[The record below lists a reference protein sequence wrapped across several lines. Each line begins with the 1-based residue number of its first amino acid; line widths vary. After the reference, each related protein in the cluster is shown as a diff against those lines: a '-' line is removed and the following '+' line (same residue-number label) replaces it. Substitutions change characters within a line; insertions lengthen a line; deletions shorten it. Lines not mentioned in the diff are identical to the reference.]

1 MAGPTCTT
9 TPVHRFMACG
19 IAGLSVAV
27 DSLSAVRH
35 ARVKVIRD
43 ATGLAVDYE
52 VEGDYPAYG
61 NNDDRADAIATDLVT
76 SLHGQGGDSLP
87 ASRHPRAGSGADG
100 AGARAVPGAR
110 PAGTVNAVGPIG
122 PGPSARDRTGSAIG
136 GFRQRE
142 TRSERNKEHPMAD
155 GEQPGPDN
163 PIRVFLLD
171 DHEVVRRGVHDL
183 LDDEPDITVVG
194 EAANVEQALVR
205 VPALRPQVA
214 VLDVRLPDGDGV
226 TVCRELRS
234 RMPELACLMLTSF
247 DDEEALLDSIMA
259 GASGYVLKQI
269 QGSDLVSAVRTV
281 AAGQSLLDPSATA
294 KVMARLRQG
303 QEPEPEPDALPGLTE
318 REREIL
324 ALIGEGLTNRQIG
337 QRLYLAEKTVKNH
350 ISRLL
355 AKLGV
360 ERRIQAAVIATQA
373 QDRLKQDG
381 H

>member
-1 MAGPTCTT
+1 M
-9 TPVHRFMACG
+9 V
-19 IAGLSVAV
+19 
-27 DSLSAVRH
+27 
-35 ARVKVIRD
+35 
-43 ATGLAVDYE
+43 
-52 VEGDYPAYG
+52 
-61 NNDDRADAIATDLVT
+61 
-76 SLHGQGGDSLP
+76 
-87 ASRHPRAGSGADG
+87 
-100 AGARAVPGAR
+100 
-110 PAGTVNAVGPIG
+110 
-122 PGPSARDRTGSAIG
+122 
-136 GFRQRE
+136 
-142 TRSERNKEHPMAD
+142 D
-155 GEQPGPDN
+155 GERPGPDN

-183 LDDEPDITVVG
+183 LNDEPDITVVG
-194 EAANVEQALVR
+194 EAANVEQALIR

-281 AAGQSLLDPSATA
+281 AVGQSLLDPSATA
-294 KVMARLRQG
+294 RLMARLRQG

-373 QDRLKQDG
+373 QNRLKQEG

>member
-1 MAGPTCTT
+1 MA
-9 TPVHRFMACG
+9 
-19 IAGLSVAV
+19 
-27 DSLSAVRH
+27 D
-35 ARVKVIRD
+35 
-43 ATGLAVDYE
+43 
-52 VEGDYPAYG
+52 
-61 NNDDRADAIATDLVT
+61 
-76 SLHGQGGDSLP
+76 
-87 ASRHPRAGSGADG
+87 
-100 AGARAVPGAR
+100 
-110 PAGTVNAVGPIG
+110 
-122 PGPSARDRTGSAIG
+122 
-136 GFRQRE
+136 
-142 TRSERNKEHPMAD
+142 SER
-155 GEQPGPDN
+155 PGPDN

-183 LDDEPDITVVG
+183 LDDEPDITVIG

-234 RMPELACLMLTSF
+234 QMPELACLMLTSF

-281 AAGQSLLDPSATA
+281 ARGQSLLDPSATA
-294 KVMARLRQG
+294 KLMARLRQG
-303 QEPEPEPDALPGLTE
+303 QEPEPEPDALPGLTD

-373 QDRLKQDG
+373 QDRRKQAG
-381 H
+381 R

>member
-1 MAGPTCTT
+1 MA
-9 TPVHRFMACG
+9 
-19 IAGLSVAV
+19 
-27 DSLSAVRH
+27 
-35 ARVKVIRD
+35 
-43 ATGLAVDYE
+43 
-52 VEGDYPAYG
+52 
-61 NNDDRADAIATDLVT
+61 DRE
-76 SLHGQGGDSLP
+76 Q
-87 ASRHPRAGSGADG
+87 
-100 AGARAVPGAR
+100 
-110 PAGTVNAVGPIG
+110 AGTG
-122 PGPSARDRTGSAIG
+122 T
-136 GFRQRE
+136 
-142 TRSERNKEHPMAD
+142 
-155 GEQPGPDN
+155 

-183 LDDEPDITVVG
+183 LNDEADITVVG
-194 EAANVEQALVR
+194 EAATVEQALVR
-205 VPALRPQVA
+205 VPALRPDVA

-259 GASGYVLKQI
+259 GAAGYVLKQI

-281 AAGQSLLDPSATA
+281 AAGQSLLDPSATT
-294 KVMARLRQG
+294 KLMARLRGG
-303 QEPEPEPDALPGLTE
+303 QQKEAEPDVLPGLTE

-324 ALIGEGLTNRQIG
+324 ELIGEGLTNRQIG

-373 QDRLKQDG
+373 RDRAREG
-381 H
+381 R

>member
-1 MAGPTCTT
+1 MAEREQAGPDT
-9 TPVHRFMACG
+9 
-19 IAGLSVAV
+19 
-27 DSLSAVRH
+27 
-35 ARVKVIRD
+35 
-43 ATGLAVDYE
+43 
-52 VEGDYPAYG
+52 
-61 NNDDRADAIATDLVT
+61 
-76 SLHGQGGDSLP
+76 
-87 ASRHPRAGSGADG
+87 
-100 AGARAVPGAR
+100 
-110 PAGTVNAVGPIG
+110 
-122 PGPSARDRTGSAIG
+122 
-136 GFRQRE
+136 
-142 TRSERNKEHPMAD
+142 
-155 GEQPGPDN
+155 

-183 LDDEPDITVVG
+183 LNDEPDLTVVG
-194 EAANVEQALVR
+194 EAATVEQALVR
-205 VPALRPQVA
+205 VPALRPDVA

-234 RMPELACLMLTSF
+234 RLPELACLMLTSF

-281 AAGQSLLDPSATA
+281 ARGQSLLDPSAAT
-294 KVMARLRQG
+294 KLMARLRGGSQ
-303 QEPEPEPDALPGLTE
+303 QEEAPDALPGLTE

-337 QRLYLAEKTVKNH
+337 GRLYLAEKTVKNH

-373 QDRLKQDG
+373 QDRLRAQG
-381 H
+381 R

>member
-1 MAGPTCTT
+1 
-9 TPVHRFMACG
+9 
-19 IAGLSVAV
+19 
-27 DSLSAVRH
+27 
-35 ARVKVIRD
+35 
-43 ATGLAVDYE
+43 
-52 VEGDYPAYG
+52 
-61 NNDDRADAIATDLVT
+61 
-76 SLHGQGGDSLP
+76 
-87 ASRHPRAGSGADG
+87 
-100 AGARAVPGAR
+100 
-110 PAGTVNAVGPIG
+110 
-122 PGPSARDRTGSAIG
+122 
-136 GFRQRE
+136 
-142 TRSERNKEHPMAD
+142 MAD
-155 GEQPGPDN
+155 GEQPGPDH

-194 EAANVEQALVR
+194 EAATVAQALVR
-205 VPALRPQVA
+205 VPALRPHVA

-226 TVCRELRS
+226 SLCRELRS
-234 RMPELACLMLTSF
+234 RLPELACLMLTSF

-294 KVMARLRQG
+294 RLMARLRHG
-303 QEPEPEPDALPGLTE
+303 PEPEPEPDALPGLTG

-337 QRLYLAEKTVKNH
+337 GRLYLAEKTVKNH

-373 QDRLKQDG
+373 QDRLRRDAR
-381 H
+381 

>member
-1 MAGPTCTT
+1 MA
-9 TPVHRFMACG
+9 
-19 IAGLSVAV
+19 
-27 DSLSAVRH
+27 D
-35 ARVKVIRD
+35 
-43 ATGLAVDYE
+43 
-52 VEGDYPAYG
+52 
-61 NNDDRADAIATDLVT
+61 
-76 SLHGQGGDSLP
+76 
-87 ASRHPRAGSGADG
+87 
-100 AGARAVPGAR
+100 
-110 PAGTVNAVGPIG
+110 
-122 PGPSARDRTGSAIG
+122 
-136 GFRQRE
+136 
-142 TRSERNKEHPMAD
+142 SER
-155 GEQPGPDN
+155 PGSDD

-194 EAANVEQALVR
+194 EAGTVEQALVR

-226 TVCRELRS
+226 SVCRELRS
-234 RMPELACLMLTSF
+234 RMPDLACLMLTSF

-294 KVMARLRQG
+294 KLMARLRGEQEKE
-303 QEPEPEPDALPGLTE
+303 QEPEPLPGLTD

-373 QDRLKQDG
+373 QDRLRHDG
-381 H
+381 R